1 MLCKP
6 VLFGAPPPPRLLL
19 PCFSLAP
26 HSLSPV
32 LTMLFL
38 DWSNEIATAAYN
50 GHIVLWDMDSLSKEQ
65 KQKEVL
71 TGQFELSLLLAVR
84 N

>member
-1 MLCKP
+1 
-6 VLFGAPPPPRLLL
+6 
-19 PCFSLAP
+19 
-26 HSLSPV
+26 
-32 LTMLFL
+32 MLFL